1 MIIRRVFMDFIYED
15 NKIYLNNESGNMIAE
30 VTFPKEGKDTVNINH
45 TFVDDTLRGKGIASM
60 LMKAC
65 AEKLKRENKK
75 ATLTCSYAIKWF
87 EQNEEY
93 SDILV

>member
-1 MIIRRVFMDFIYED
+1 MDFIYED

-30 VTFPKEGKDTVNINH
+30 VTFPTVGKDIVNINH
-45 TFVDDTLRGKGIASM
+45 TFVDDSLRGKGIASM

-75 ATLTCSYAIKWF
+75 ATLTCSYAVKWF
-87 EQNEEY
+87 DQNKDY
-93 SDILV
+93 SNILV